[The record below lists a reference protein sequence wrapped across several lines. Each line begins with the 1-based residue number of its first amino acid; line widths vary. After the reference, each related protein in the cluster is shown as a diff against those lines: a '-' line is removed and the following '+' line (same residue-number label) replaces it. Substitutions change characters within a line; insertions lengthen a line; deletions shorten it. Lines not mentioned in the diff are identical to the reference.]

1 MTVAGSDAIVVVED
15 WISEHYFTS
24 DAKNESFQAEVL
36 KRRKEWDSAEDGIET
51 PRSRFGTIRG
61 TIGSQL
67 AELLSE
73 DEDTARTAAA
83 EVVPLYDTLRAA
95 LGYNP
100 HEYAVQQREG
110 VHRYNTPGVTA
121 DAPLVIVDAV
131 PVATHEELFDK
142 GATTLLQPYVVDD
155 ALQFTSMPR
164 LVSHLFL
171 AEDAPEFALVL
182 AGRWALIGERSRW
195 AEGRYLAVNLQTVC
209 ERNDG
214 KRGGEIDRAL
224 TCLAAESLA
233 PDPEGAVW
241 WSGVLQDSVEHT
253 VGVSKDLREGVRL
266 SIEIIAN
273 EVVNRR
279 ALKGLPP
286 LPQAEAQPLAKQAL
300 RFLYRILF
308 LLYAEAS
315 PEMAVLPVDA
325 PEYEAGYSLSRL
337 RELTLVEIADPR
349 SQQGTHLYDSLG
361 LLFRLVDRG
370 HRSPTIAD
378 RDGGESTDGLDFQP
392 LRADLFRPEA
402 TSLIDEVK
410 LGNAALQRVLCHL
423 LLSKQSTGRDR
434 GFISYVELGINQLGA
449 VYEGLM
455 SYTGSFAA
463 TDLYE
468 VARNGD
474 SSKGSWVVPIERAD
488 GIAEADFV
496 RVKNEITGELVPVI
510 HERGTFVFR
519 LSGRERQQSA
529 SYYTPE
535 VLTRFTVGQALAEL
549 LDQNGHTTTAD
560 EILGLTICEPALGSG
575 AFAIE
580 AVRQLAAE
588 YLTRRQAELGTSIP
602 PEDYPLEL
610 QRVKAAIALHQ
621 VYGVDLNATAVE
633 FAEIALWLDTMAAG
647 LQAPWFGLHLRRGN
661 SLIGARRA
669 VYTRDQ
675 VNSKQWLTTPPTD
688 VPLTDLAQRVADDDP
703 RQTDA
708 GGRVPHWLLPAKGWG
723 STADSKEA
731 KQLAPERTKQVAT
744 WRRSV
749 IGKPSK
755 TQLDALV
762 ELGHQAE
769 ELWRMAYRRLHVA
782 EQQSRRP
789 IPLWGHDETE
799 ATSVVTREQIEE
811 SLADPDG
818 AYRRLRRVMDAW
830 CALWFW
836 PLTGDDVAPPT
847 LTEWIDACQQLLGKD
862 RKARRAA
869 AFGAATLAP
878 DDVWQSLADQED
890 LAIKGA
896 GGKPVTDV
904 LAAHPWLR
912 VCQRVADEQGF
923 FHWQL
928 DFATVFGRGG
938 FDLQVG
944 NPPWVRPILDMDALL
959 AEGDPWWKLA
969 NKPPEKERET
979 RLPVTLAIPGIRQT
993 ALAGIGDIAAQS
1005 GFVGDATNYPFLTGL
1020 QPDLY
1025 RCFMSTTWVH
1035 TSAHGATSLLHPD
1048 SHFTD
1053 EKAGRLRS
1061 ETYDRL
1067 RRHWQFVNELQLF
1080 AEIHNLVVYGVHV
1093 YGSAKAPLGFD
1104 NASALY
1110 HPETVLRSYQH
1121 DGSGEEPGFKFEGHW
1136 DLRPHRDRIQR
1147 VTDDVLDVWHQI
1159 LEDANVP
1166 IRQTRMV
1173 YTVNTAVAAT
1183 LAKLAKADRIGSLG
1197 LSFSAGWHEKND
1209 RTKGYFVQRWGVP
1222 DSWADVILQGPHL
1235 HVNNPLY
1242 KVPNQTMS
1250 NNKDWSPVDLEALA
1264 PDSIPAT
1271 SYKPAGDRRKYDADY
1286 THWNGVPARNH
1297 YRVAWRKMAAN
1308 TGERTLIPAIIPPGA
1323 AHIDGVMSTSARD
1336 SLTTMRVQASC
1347 TSLLSDFYT
1356 RSAPKA
1362 NLRQAQID
1370 QLPIVEVKH
1379 PLLPEL
1385 LLRTLRLNCLTSAYS
1400 ELWHEC
1406 WMDEYQGDRWTIE
1419 ESLCNARDLCSVNP
1433 KWTPGSA
1440 LVSDLER
1447 RNAQVEIDALVAL
1460 MLGITADEL
1469 CTVYRTQFAVLYGY
1483 DHDVYF
1489 YDANGRLVPN
1499 QVLVPWRKKGNAITE
1514 GERTHT
1520 NPSGH
1525 TYIYELPFR
1534 TYDREGDMHTAYAEF
1549 ERRLKGRS

>member
-1 MTVAGSDAIVVVED
+1 MAGSDAIVVVED

-131 PVATHEELFDK
+131 PVSTHEELFDK
-142 GATTLLQPYVVDD
+142 GATTLLRPYVVDD

-337 RELTLVEIADPR
+337 SELTLVEIADPR

-370 HRSPTIAD
+370 HRSRTVAD
-378 RDGGESTDGLDFQP
+378 RDGAEFTDGLDFQP

-410 LGNAALQRVLCHL
+410 LGNAALQRVLRHL
-423 LLSKQSTGRDR
+423 LLSKQSIGRDR

-455 SYTGSFAA
+455 SYTGSFAE

-474 SSKGSWVVPIERAD
+474 PSKGSWVVPIERAD

-633 FAEIALWLDTMAAG
+633 FTEIALWLDTMAAG

-669 VYTRDQ
+669 VYTREQ
-675 VNSKQWLTTPPTD
+675 VNAKQWLTTPPTD

-708 GGRVPHWLLPAKGWG
+708 AGRVPHWLLPAKGWG

-731 KQLAPERTKQVAT
+731 KQLAPERTKRVAT

-749 IGKPSK
+749 IGKPTK

-847 LTEWIDACQQLLGKD
+847 LAEWIDACQQLLGRD

-878 DDVWQSLADQED
+878 DDVWQALADQED

-896 GGKPVTDV
+896 SGKPVSDV

-912 VCQRVADEQGF
+912 VCERVADEQGF

-928 DFATVFGRGG
+928 DYATVFGRGG

-944 NPPWVRPILDMDALL
+944 NPPWVRPRGDVDALL
-959 AEGDPWWKLA
+959 AEGDPWWELT
-969 NKPPEKERET
+969 NKPSERERAV
-979 RLPVTLAIPGIRQT
+979 RLPHTLAIPGVRVGVLT
-993 ALAGIGDIAAQS
+993 GVSDVVALANY
-1005 GFVGDATNYPFLTGL
+1005 VGDATNYPALAGL

-1025 RCFMSTTWVH
+1025 RCFMSQAWNHSSRLGQAALIHLET
-1035 TSAHGATSLLHPD
+1035 
-1048 SHFTD
+1048 HFTD
-1053 EKAGRLRS
+1053 ERATTLRS
-1061 ETYDRL
+1061 ETYRRL
-1067 RRHWQFVNELQLF
+1067 RRHWQFLNEKKLFEIQDQKSFGVN
-1080 AEIHNLVVYGVHV
+1080 IYGAS
-1093 YGSAKAPLGFD
+1093 GSIAFL
-1104 NASALY
+1104 NASSIY
-1110 HPETVLRSYQH
+1110 HPDVVRRSFHH
-1121 DGSGEEPGFKFEGHW
+1121 DGTGEEPGFKHDGVW
-1136 DLRPHRDRIQR
+1136 DERPHRARIQL
-1147 VTDDVLDVWHQI
+1147 VDEGVLRTWHGV
-1159 LEDANVP
+1159 LEEASTPVLS
-1166 IRQTRMV
+1166 TRML
-1173 YTVNTAVAAT
+1173 YTVNRTLADV
-1183 LAKLAKADRIGSLG
+1183 LAKLGRAERIGNLG
-1197 LSFSAGWHEKND
+1197 LSFSRGWDESID
-1209 RTKGYFVQRWGVP
+1209 RKKGYFVKRWGEP
-1222 DSWADVILQGPHL
+1222 ASWADVILQGPHL
-1235 HVNNPLY
+1235 YVNNPAY
-1242 KVPNQTMS
+1242 KVPNPTMLHQQ
-1250 NNKDWSPVDLEALA
+1250 DWSPVDLEALDVDA
-1264 PDSIPAT
+1264 IPAT

-1286 THWNGVPARNH
+1286 THWNDVPARSQ
-1297 YRVAWRKMAAN
+1297 YRIAWRRMAAN
-1308 TGERTLIPAIIPPGA
+1308 TGERTLISAIIPPGA
-1323 AHIDGVMSTSARD
+1323 AHVDGIFSAGLIEPKRLI
-1336 SLTTMRVQASC
+1336 LTQAVLS
-1347 TSLLSDFYT
+1347 SLLADFSV
-1356 RSAPKA
+1356 RAVPKGDIRA
-1362 NLRQAQID
+1362 GSVSR
-1370 QLPIVEVKH
+1370 LPMVPIGH
-1379 PLLPEL
+1379 PLAA
-1385 LLRTLRLNCLTSAYS
+1385 TLIRNTLILNCVTEAYGALIKMVGLDAS
-1400 ELWHEC
+1400 LGAVAMSPCPTDLHRREL
-1406 WMDEYQGDRWTIE
+1406 
-1419 ESLCNARDLCSVNP
+1419 
-1433 KWTPGSA
+1433 
-1440 LVSDLER
+1440 
-1447 RNAQVEIDALVAL
+1447 QVEIDALVAL
-1460 MLGITADEL
+1460 MLHVTADEL
-1469 CTVYRTQFAVLYGY
+1469 CTVYRTQFAVLFGY
-1483 DHDVYF
+1483 DNGNGQGAYY
-1489 YDANGRLVPN
+1489 YDANGRIVPN
-1499 QVLVPWRKKGNAITE
+1499 PVLTVWRKKGDAITE
-1514 GERTHT
+1514 AERTHT
-1520 NPSGH
+1520 NASGN
-1525 TYIYELPFR
+1525 TYVYALPFR
-1534 TYDREGDMHTAYAEF
+1534 TFDREEDMRTAYADF
-1549 ERRLKGRS
+1549 ERRLRERS